1 MWDRITQ
8 ALAALGPA
16 ALALA
21 EGQEAMDVAAASPEE
36 LVEYEGMLISASA
49 AQRRRC
55 DGCRMQD
62 AGSSMRA
69 HGCDEGMLILA
80 STAQRRR
87 SDGCRMQDAASVCID
102 FLRACPSRRRRRSGA
117 GPAAAGGPASP
128 RSQFTAA
135 CMHPF
140 ATPAVSRGR

>member
-49 AQRRRC
+49 AQRRR
-55 DGCRMQD
+55 
-62 AGSSMRA
+62 
-69 HGCDEGMLILA
+69 
-80 STAQRRR
+80 
-87 SDGCRMQDAASVCID
+87 
-102 FLRACPSRRRRRSGA
+102 
-117 GPAAAGGPASP
+117 
-128 RSQFTAA
+128 
-135 CMHPF
+135 
-140 ATPAVSRGR
+140 

>member
-49 AQRRRC
+49 
-55 DGCRMQD
+55 
-62 AGSSMRA
+62 
-69 HGCDEGMLILA
+69 
-80 STAQRRR
+80 AQRRR